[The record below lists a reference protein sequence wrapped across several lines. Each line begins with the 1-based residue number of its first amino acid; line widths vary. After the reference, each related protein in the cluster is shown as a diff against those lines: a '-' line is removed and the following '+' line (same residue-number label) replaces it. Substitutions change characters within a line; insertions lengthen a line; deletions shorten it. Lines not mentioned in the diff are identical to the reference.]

1 MRNLKKVIALVAVFA
16 MLVSTVAF
24 AQTYSD
30 VAETDNYAEAIETLS
45 MLGILTGD
53 DADGDGVMD
62 FRPADTITRAEVAAI
77 VCRIQGLNVA
87 NQTTTPFVDVPST
100 HWASGYVAQA
110 AGQGI
115 INGYGDGNF
124 GPDDNVQYE
133 QVIKMLMETLGYNL
147 FAADNGGYPTGYLT
161 AAQRYGVLEGVIG
174 GAPYTE
180 ANRGMVAQMVYNAI
194 DTPLMDKYYYG
205 ADATYMIY
213 DGINAAYM
221 TLMSRDLKIV
231 KASGIVDEN
240 SYSAGINL
248 DDEKTVKIIAN
259 GNDVNWL
266 YLGLEEGKSIE
277 LKQGD
282 VDADAFLGYAV
293 NVYAKKNINGTYT
306 LLAIAK
312 DAARNNEVSFDVDMF
327 QALDGQKITYEKE
340 SGFDATVT
348 VAKTPM
354 ILINGVKA
362 GNSLATVFNA
372 NGIYKNNE
380 LSGKITL
387 IDTADTTGYEVV
399 NVEIATTAV
408 INNVAPNGQ
417 ISFLNKVN
425 LPEVKSSVLGTGK
438 NGKNIPYLKVDPEA
452 TDVIINLTKN
462 GEAFDYTELTKYDV
476 LSVNTLAGSGLY
488 NIEVLADSNYVDGYV
503 MATRDSAKE
512 VKLNDGNWYDV
523 DATGYNVKGLESGNS
538 GRFYIDAYGK
548 LVALDDKVKVEGVD
562 VIAADN
568 YAYILNAI
576 ADEDTWGNPSIIVQI
591 LDKTGAIYEA
601 SLATTTTLVNFNGI
615 DSSLAAELKALGTT
629 GKVADFDL
637 ELKDAS
643 SAQMTKLA
651 AAIMNNL
658 VSYTASSAG
667 QIKALTFAQGDD
679 EEDMYLAKSGSGK
692 YDPDDLDLDG
702 VELDENTI
710 IFYVS
715 DKLDGGSMTYGQNT
729 SATGVVDF
737 SRVAGIET
745 LAEETYTYV
754 AFDAADQAAKAL
766 VIMNTSG
773 KISPS
778 ANVAVIDS
786 IGDTVVGGDKVKI
799 VEYYVGGELKVATT
813 APDLNLTDLKD
824 AAKGDVYQLNVSNGV
839 ITNANELMDYSR
851 AIGAGAVNSA
861 SANAAVY
868 FGAINKISA
877 GGSLK
882 LSGGKSI
889 SAGDAQTAN
898 VYVLD
903 PNLKDELQL
912 YVGSASIAYVNEN
925 ITEADAGKKI
935 VVDYEDSTSA
945 DKTLVVGTDSLDEL
959 LDYAFAFNYD
969 GDTIDI
975 VIYKAYEFDYNIE
988 APAEV

>member
-1 MRNLKKVIALVAVFA
+1 
-16 MLVSTVAF
+16 
-24 AQTYSD
+24 
-30 VAETDNYAEAIETLS
+30 
-45 MLGILTGD
+45 
-53 DADGDGVMD
+53 
-62 FRPADTITRAEVAAI
+62 
-77 VCRIQGLNVA
+77 
-87 NQTTTPFVDVPST
+87 
-100 HWASGYVAQA
+100 
-110 AGQGI
+110 
-115 INGYGDGNF
+115 
-124 GPDDNVQYE
+124 
-133 QVIKMLMETLGYNL
+133 
-147 FAADNGGYPTGYLT
+147 
-161 AAQRYGVLEGVIG
+161 
-174 GAPYTE
+174 
-180 ANRGMVAQMVYNAI
+180 
-194 DTPLMDKYYYG
+194 MDKYYYG

-221 TLMSRDLKIV
+221 TLMSRDLKV
-231 KASGIVDEN
+231 AKASGIVEEN

-248 DDEKTVKIIAN
+248 DDEKTIKLVAN
-259 GNDVNWL
+259 GNDVNYF
-266 YLGLEEGKSIE
+266 YLGMDKGDSIE
-277 LKQGD
+277 IKQGD

-293 NVYAKKNINGTYT
+293 NVYAKKNVNGTYT

-312 DAARNNEVSFDVDMF
+312 DSARNSEVSFDVDMF
-327 QALDGQKITYEKE
+327 QELKGDKITYEKE
-340 SGFDATVT
+340 SGFDATAT
-348 VAKTPM
+348 VAKNFTV
-354 ILINGVKA
+354 LINGVKQNVALA
-362 GNSLATVFNA
+362 GIFNA
-372 NGIYKNNE
+372 NGIYRDNE

-387 IDTADTTGYEVV
+387 IDTDDTTGYEVV
-399 NVEIATTAV
+399 NVEVATTAV
-408 INNVAPNGQ
+408 INNVAANGQ
-417 ISFLNKVN
+417 ISFLNSVFV
-425 LPEVKSSVLGTGK
+425 PEINKANELETGA
-438 NGKNIPYLKVDPEA
+438 NGKNVSYLKVDPEA

-462 GEAFDYTELTKYDV
+462 GEAYDYTELTKYDV
-476 LSVNTLAGSGLY
+476 LSVKTLAGSGLY
-488 NIEVLADSNYVDGYV
+488 NIEVLADGNYIDGYV

-523 DATGYNVKGLESGNS
+523 DVNGYMVKDLESGDS
-538 GRFYIDAYGK
+538 GRFYIDAFGK
-548 LVALDDKVKVEGVD
+548 LVALDDKVKVEGVEA
-562 VIAADN
+562 IAADN

-576 ADEDTWGNPSIIVQI
+576 SDTDTWGNPSISVQV

-601 SLATTTTLVNFNGI
+601 TLATTTQFVNFDQI
-615 DSSLAAELKALGTT
+615 DDTFAKDLATIADGLDT
-629 GKVADFDL
+629 GAADYAKKVNAAKVDFSL
-637 ELKDAS
+637 ELADAK
-643 SAQMTKLA
+643 AQMNNLA
-651 AAIMNNL
+651 KAIMNNL
-658 VSYTASSAG
+658 VSYTSSSNG
-667 QIKALTFAQGDD
+667 QIKALTFAQGDE

-702 VELDENTI
+702 VEVDEDTI
-710 IFYVS
+710 VFYVS

-729 SATGVVDF
+729 SASGVVDF

-754 AFDAADQAAKAL
+754 AFDAVDSAAKAL

-813 APDLNLTDLKD
+813 APDLNLAELKD
-824 AAKGDVYQLNVSNGV
+824 AAKGDVYQFNVSNGV

-851 AIGAGAVNSA
+851 AIGDVAKNDAAANS
-861 SANAAVY
+861 AVY

-925 ITEADAGKKI
+925 ITEAKSGSKI

-945 DKTLVVGTDSLDEL
+945 DDTLVVGTDSLDEL

-975 VIYKAYEFDYNIE
+975 VIYKAYEFDYEIQ
-988 APAEV
+988 